1 MATGMGRRKKM
12 NKKKM
17 LSQSLKKNQRPYARK
32 KKYTCTQKPLQAK
45 CMTVM
50 VRSLKTIETRVNGH
64 VGRKRFD
71 IFESE
76 MTARVDKVSADLDSV
91 KNSSMNLTSADSQ
104 SANISRVLA
113 RIEIYVEVLN
123 STR

>member
-1 MATGMGRRKKM
+1 
-12 NKKKM
+12 
-17 LSQSLKKNQRPYARK
+17 
-32 KKYTCTQKPLQAK
+32 
-45 CMTVM
+45 MTVM
-50 VRSLKTIETRVNGH
+50 VRSLKTIETKVNGH

-76 MTARVDKVSADLDSV
+76 MTARVGKLSADLDSV
-91 KNSSMNLTSADSQ
+91 KNSSINLISTDSQ

-113 RIEIYVEVLN
+113 RIDIYSEILN